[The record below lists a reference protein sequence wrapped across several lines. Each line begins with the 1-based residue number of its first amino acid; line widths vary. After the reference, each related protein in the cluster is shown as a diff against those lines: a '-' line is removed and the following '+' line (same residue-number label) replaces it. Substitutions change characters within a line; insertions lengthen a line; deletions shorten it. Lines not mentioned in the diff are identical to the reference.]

1 MYCVL
6 ANFGYKL
13 RNETGHFWS
22 DLPFNFGPRLLIL
35 GEKPYSCPTCPYTCR
50 ESGRLKKHI
59 ATHTG
64 EKPYRCNSC
73 HYSSTT
79 CGDLKKHLMT
89 HTGEKPFKC
98 PHCPYSCRE
107 SGRLKK
113 HMTTHNAQWLDAY
126 MIGCLHVEE
135 HMTIHNVIIGRLNQ
149 HMNTHNA
156 QWLVA

>member
-1 MYCVL
+1 M
-6 ANFGYKL
+6 
-13 RNETGHFWS
+13 
-22 DLPFNFGPRLLIL
+22 LINL
-35 GEKPYSCPTCPYTCR
+35 QQCHSSGEKPYKCPTCPYECR

-64 EKPYRCNSC
+64 EKPYRCHTC

-98 PHCPYSCRE
+98 PSCPYSCRE

-113 HMTTHNAQWLDAY
+113 HMTTHNANAWCKKHWNQMKWIKSIAY
-126 MIGCLHVEE
+126 LVLINPFLPSWPSLPSVVWSFCFLFSRFDTYNIRSANDLHY
-135 HMTIHNVIIGRLNQ
+135 
-149 HMNTHNA
+149 
-156 QWLVA
+156 